1 MEKKIIKAPNL
12 KSKREITVIIEP
24 TDIENFKEKV
34 AKAYRKK
41 AKVKGFRPGKAPLS
55 VVGKLYEKEI
65 LEDAKD
71 EAIRN
76 KVLDKIKETG
86 EEVVSQI
93 YIKEKKENDDGSIE
107 VVCEYDVMPVFDMPN
122 LSKIKVEK
130 TIKKVLDIDVDE
142 EIDKIRKQ
150 FAKYI
155 PIEEKAKEGLYLLV
169 NYEDRLDGKLI
180 KKQDKGLLY
189 LKWDEMNP
197 DLFEL
202 FVDKG
207 KNDTVVFE
215 QEVDIGDGKK
225 GKLLRKYKILEVLKE
240 ELPELNDEFAK
251 KLEFDSLEKLRE
263 EIAERLRKSNESKA
277 EDDLEWR
284 IIKEIYE
291 RINFELPES
300 MVKNSY
306 IFTLRSM
313 GYEKEPED
321 DNLRQSIYN
330 IAEDL
335 VKREIILDRFSDIEG
350 IEVGDEEL
358 KEEISKRAK
367 EYNMPVKK
375 YEEELKKRGELDSL
389 KNVIRRRKAM
399 DMIKK
404 LVNVEVVLE

>member
-12 KSKREITVIIEP
+12 KSKREITVVIEP
-24 TDIENFKEKV
+24 SEIENFKEKV

-55 VVGKLYEKEI
+55 VVEKLYEKEI

-367 EYNMPVKK
+367 EYNMSVKK

>member
-24 TDIENFKEKV
+24 GDIENFKEKV

-197 DLFEL
+197 DQFEL

-225 GKLLRKYKILEVLKE
+225 GKLVRKYEILEVLKE